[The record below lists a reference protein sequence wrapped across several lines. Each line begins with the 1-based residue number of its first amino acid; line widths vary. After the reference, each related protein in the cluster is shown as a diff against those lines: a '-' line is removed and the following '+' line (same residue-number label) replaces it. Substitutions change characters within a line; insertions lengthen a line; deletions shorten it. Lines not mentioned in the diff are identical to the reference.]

1 MPVSY
6 IDQELYSNNLF
17 YKQLVDQILENEH
30 KRQELQR
37 QIDDVRR
44 EMVGYANQ
52 LPYDTMAQTS
62 PYMWRASYPVFEN
75 NYSNYWVSRYP
86 AFQRQYEQQCRQNFR
101 TAVDAAAHATKDTDP
116 VASIVFDSIGLMTAD
131 NLLDAVAK
139 TLSIIDTA
147 KKL

>member
-62 PYMWRASYPVFEN
+62 PY
-75 NYSNYWVSRYP
+75 
-86 AFQRQYEQQCRQNFR
+86 
-101 TAVDAAAHATKDTDP
+101 
-116 VASIVFDSIGLMTAD
+116 I
-131 NLLDAVAK
+131 
-139 TLSIIDTA
+139 
-147 KKL
+147 